1 MDLEL
6 EWRQLVEEKN
16 RLFKKE
22 NYLVILILPLLI
34 SLGLIIYNL
43 VLGALAFIL
52 CLGLYFYLNSLNK
65 KADNYL
71 QNYLD
76 DLDYSFDAITKNVV
90 FSMPFP
96 VVILEED
103 KKIKWHNTN
112 FKTIFDKDI
121 LVGRKI
127 TDLITKFQD
136 IELDE
141 DTHQPISIDIGEEN
155 YEFYF
160 SKIES
165 SEGEIL
171 YFFYGVNNTAD
182 EYVRK
187 LFKDKSVVAFSLYVD
202 NYEDVKNSTEVAKRT
217 EVLGEIDRIILQY
230 FQSLNAIVR
239 RYENDKYIVIM
250 ERRDYEKI
258 YEKKFPILDSV
269 RKVDKGNN
277 IRPTLSI
284 GVGFAGENLFEI
296 YEDSRMAIDIA
307 LSRGGDQAVIK
318 LEDNY
323 EFFGGKSRA
332 TEKTSKVRSRV
343 ISHALRRLIESSN
356 DIYVMGHNNPDMDSF
371 GSALGI
377 YDGVKS
383 IGRDSYFILNG
394 VNKSIENIYNRTVEL
409 LPEFKD
415 HVLTEEEALE
425 RITPSS
431 LIIVTDNHRKNS
443 TEAPKLLD
451 KTDQIVIIDHH
462 RRGKDYIKNATISY
476 IEPYASSASEL
487 VTEMLNYFDEDFK
500 ARSPVAEALLAG
512 ITVDTK
518 NFVYQTGVRTFEAAS
533 ILKRWGADSIIIKRM
548 FKDDFEIVRY
558 KSEVISEAII
568 FDNDVAIGHFNRDID
583 GSTLIASQAADDLLN
598 IKGVKASFVLTYSN
612 EKIHISG
619 RSLGDISV
627 QLILERIG
635 GGGHLT
641 SAATQLDM
649 SMEDAENMLKK
660 AIKEYIMEE
669 IENESNID

>member
-1 MDLEL
+1 M
-6 EWRQLVEEKN
+6 EEKN

-141 DTHQPISIDIGEEN
+141 DTRQPISIDIGEEN

-669 IENESNID
+669 IENESNIDWRCNKSW

>member
-1 MDLEL
+1 
-6 EWRQLVEEKN
+6 VEEKN

>member
-1 MDLEL
+1 M
-6 EWRQLVEEKN
+6 EEKN

-669 IENESNID
+669 IENESNIDWRCNKSW

>member
-1 MDLEL
+1 M
-6 EWRQLVEEKN
+6 EEKN

-217 EVLGEIDRIILQY
+217 EVLGGIDRIILQY

-669 IENESNID
+669 IENESNIDWRCNKSW